1 MINIVGAGL
10 SGLSASVFLA
20 RKGIASNLISN
31 FPSERAQSVMAEG
44 GINGA
49 LNTMGED
56 DNVENHFMDTM
67 KAGGNIEPEDMVRGI
82 TENAPKV
89 IRYLQ
94 SIGVPF
100 NLKNDEI
107 QLRNFGG
114 QKKKRTAYA
123 RSSTGKVIMSAFI
136 DEARKFE
143 VKGLIKR
150 YSRHEFLSLILSD
163 DKNVCKGLS
172 VRNRYTGEILNF
184 EGEVILANGGFAGV
198 FPELTTGTTA
208 NTGDIICK
216 LFSQGVRL
224 SNLEMIQYHPTTI
237 KISDK
242 CCLVSEAARGEG
254 GRLFINRG
262 NEKWYFM
269 EEKYP
274 ELKNLMPRDV
284 VAREIYFAKQDND
297 NGEVYLDLTGLSRE
311 IWKNRLPDL
320 RDEIIHYLK
329 IDPKKVP
336 VPINPAIHYFM
347 GGIDV
352 DINHRTN
359 LSGLYAV
366 GECAAAYHGAN
377 RLGGN
382 SLLGAIYSG
391 MKVTE
396 NFEKSEDLSGKN
408 PSECAVNPNFINE
421 DNPSKYEDAHP
432 LFIKK
437 IRDIL
442 FSSMGI
448 VRNEE
453 MLEDAVKKLNNLQS
467 DNLNEREKNRLT
479 FAKAIVLSAIYRK
492 ESRGANYRSDY
503 PERNDDKYRGKT
515 LAILESGEICIDFK
529 KVQVS

>member
-10 SGLSASVFLA
+10 SGLSTAVFLA
-20 RKGIASNLISN
+20 KKGISSNLISN

-56 DNVENHFMDTM
+56 DNVENHFLDTM
-67 KAGGNIEPEDMVRGI
+67 KAGGEIEPEDMVRGL
-82 TENAPKV
+82 TENAPRV

-136 DEARKFE
+136 DEVRKYE
-143 VKGLIKR
+143 IKGLVR
-150 YSRHEFLSLILSD
+150 RFDRHEFVSLSMTSD
-163 DKNVCKGLS
+163 KKICNGVKVLDT
-172 VRNRYTGEILNF
+172 YTGELIKLT
-184 EGEVILANGGFAGV
+184 GKVVLANGGFAGV

-216 LFSQGVRL
+216 VFTQGVRL

-254 GRLFINRG
+254 GRLFINRE
-262 NEKWYFM
+262 NKKWYFM

-284 VAREIYFAKQDND
+284 VAREIYFVKKANNNSD
-297 NGEVYLDLTGLSRE
+297 VYLDLTGLSE
-311 IWKNRLPDL
+311 DIWKKKLPDL
-320 RDEIIHYLK
+320 REEVIHYLN
-329 IDPKKVP
+329 IDPKKIPIP
-336 VPINPAIHYFM
+336 VNPAIHYFM

-352 DINHRTN
+352 DIAHRTN
-359 LSGLYAV
+359 IIDLYAV
-366 GECAAAYHGAN
+366 GECASAYHGAN

-391 MKVTE
+391 IKVSEGIEE
-396 NFEKSEDLSGKN
+396 NENSSVKAAEIISEDDKN
-408 PSECAVNPNFINE
+408 PYEYESANPV
-421 DNPSKYEDAHP
+421 
-432 LFIKK
+432 FIKK

-442 FSSMGI
+442 FYSMGI
-448 VRNEE
+448 VRDEATLKTALAE
-453 MLEDAVKKLNNLQS
+453 IENLYA
-467 DNLNEREKNRLT
+467 DNLNEREKNRLI
-479 FAKAIVLSAIYRK
+479 FAKAMIMSAMYRK

-503 PERNDDKYRGKT
+503 PERNNNYIGKT
-515 LAILESGEICIDFK
+515 VVDFRNGEISIGFK
-529 KVQVS
+529 IR